1 MFLQVLGTAHKK
13 GQRNNGL
20 EKKRTCIKFVKYK
33 MSAAVK
39 IDECVRLRGFVD
51 RSLVL
56 CTQALHKSLLYIQG
70 IIRDA
75 VFFPDCAAANCRRA
89 ELAMVLICFQRG
101 HVRSLPSFWLRT
113 MRCNYSLFPYKKQYD
128 ERKIKTAIII
138 L

>member
-51 RSLVL
+51 LWFCAPKHFINHC
-56 CTQALHKSLLYIQG
+56 CTYKELLET
-70 IIRDA
+70 
-75 VFFPDCAAANCRRA
+75 P
-89 ELAMVLICFQRG
+89 CFSRIVPQPIVG
-101 HVRSLPSFWLRT
+101 EPNWPWF
-113 MRCNYSLFPYKKQYD
+113 
-128 ERKIKTAIII
+128 
-138 L
+138 